1 MGSYKNQNETSQ
13 RIVHS
18 SNSNVQAGVEHL
30 SAGISLPL
38 PRDPACPHLARAH
51 VLREKMRTNLATA
64 QERSVVN

>member
-1 MGSYKNQNETSQ
+1 M
-13 RIVHS
+13 
-18 SNSNVQAGVEHL
+18 EHL